1 MNQSTNTLVRFTGTT
16 TERSLAIANMNEAEL
31 RREAMRAAN
40 ERDVDALWNLVEAY
54 VVTKGRKRA
63 RTSPATLLTY
73 RVGIER
79 LLHHW
84 SGENLLRPSRNAAD
98 AYIVELQEG
107 GKLLPSRRGSSAA
120 RPSKPLDPG
129 TIQVRLAAA
138 RALYRA
144 LRWTGATEA
153 SPFADVSAPPN
164 ETAPEDRRVAYKE
177 TEIEKLYRVA
187 DDLGATIIAL
197 GADAGLRAQE
207 MLDLLWADVNLS
219 GGTLKVRSGKGRKR
233 REVRLTEDAREAL
246 KTWKDASST
255 NHVLPFRTTT
265 AARLRLQ
272 KLCSLAGVD
281 YKGLHALRH
290 YCGTWTYHASDDL
303 NVTRKHLGHSDIS
316 TTTIYAKMDDRKLE
330 AALARRRNLLSTGEP
345 R

>member
-1 MNQSTNTLVRFTGTT
+1 MSA
-16 TERSLAIANMNEAEL
+16 EEL

-40 ERDVDALWNLVEAY
+40 ERDTEALWRIVEAY
-54 VVTKGRKRA
+54 IITKGRKRA
-63 RTSPATLLTY
+63 RTSPATLLAY
-73 RVGIER
+73 RVGLER
-79 LLHHW
+79 LLLHW
-84 SGENLLRPSRNAAD
+84 NGENLLRPSRNAAD

-107 GKLLPSRRGSSAA
+107 GKSIPSKRGRTSMKAA
-120 RPSKPLDPG
+120 KPLDPG

-138 RALYRA
+138 RAFYRA

-153 SPFADVSAPPN
+153 APFSDVTTPPN
-164 ETAPEDRRVAYKE
+164 ETPAEERRVAYKE
-177 TEIEKLYRVA
+177 AEIEKLYFVA
-187 DDLGATIIAL
+187 DELGAVIIAL

-207 MLDLLWADVNLS
+207 MLDLLWSDVNITA
-219 GGTLKVRSGKGRKR
+219 GTLKVRSGKGRKR
-233 REVRLTEDAREAL
+233 REVRLTEDAREVL
-246 KTWKDASST
+246 KAWREHSDTE
-255 NHVLPFRTTT
+255 HVLPFRTTT

-330 AALARRRNLLSTGEP
+330 AALARRRSLLSTGEQ